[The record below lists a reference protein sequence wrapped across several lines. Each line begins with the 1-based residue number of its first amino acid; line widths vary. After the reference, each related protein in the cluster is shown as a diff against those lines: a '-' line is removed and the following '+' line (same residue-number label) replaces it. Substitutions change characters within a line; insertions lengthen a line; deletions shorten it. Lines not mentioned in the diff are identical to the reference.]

1 MVNLFCNIFT
11 TSCFSLF
18 ALFSFFFQTY
28 NLFLFVGNVSS
39 DIVDE
44 IENNK
49 YVIQFLAWSVIQNK
63 EHFIE

>member
-44 IENNK
+44 IENK

>member
-1 MVNLFCNIFT
+1 MVNLNIFT
-11 TSCFSLF
+11 TSCFLLF
-18 ALFSFFFQTY
+18 ALFSFFFFQTY

-44 IENNK
+44 IENK